1 MVYAFVVVDMDCKNC
16 IYGKEDYE
24 RRMYMYDTYVKEH
37 GIPNEVFGTMTRK
50 DMEENALEFMW
61 CEKTGGKVYVFG
73 RCSLAE
79 KKCPDS
85 HNKDKEKDMLILT
98 ATDYQKKAMRKK
110 RKADAMHK
118 LRVKRISKA
127 GGYYLPCNKEREYDS
142 ENPVY
147 YNKFRSWNK
156 DSLKKVTNSR
166 IRNHVFDFQKGSA
179 YKKVHDRWNYD

>member
-1 MVYAFVVVDMDCKNC
+1 MVYAFMVVDMDCKNC

-24 RRMYMYDTYVKEH
+24 RRMCMYDTYVKKH

-61 CEKTGGKVYVFG
+61 CEKTGGKVYIFG
-73 RCSLAE
+73 TCSLATKE
-79 KKCPDS
+79 CTES
-85 HNKDKEKDMLILT
+85 HNKDKEKDMLTLT
-98 ATDYQKKAMRKK
+98 ATDYQKKAMRK
-110 RKADAMHK
+110 RRRANAIHK
-118 LRVKRISKA
+118 LRMKRCSKA
-127 GGYYLPCNKEREYDS
+127 GGNYLPCNKTREYDA

-147 YNKFRSWNK
+147 YEKFSGWNRGP
-156 DSLKKVTNSR
+156 LKKVTNSR